1 LKIFPMNKQAV
12 VSLAVVGTVACAA
25 VFALSSFEA
34 PSTGLFVES
43 SDFAQYVTKFGK
55 NYGTV
60 QEFQFR
66 EKLFNEKRATNAKIN
81 SQNANTFT
89 VGINKFSDWTH
100 SEYKKILG
108 YKKSHNTKNFK
119 VHETLNETNDV
130 DWRNNGAVT
139 NVKDQGQCG
148 SCWAFSTTGAL
159 EGAYFVAHQQLLN
172 LSEQQLVDC
181 AREGSNGCEGG
192 SMDAAFDYASENAI
206 VSEDD
211 YPYTAQDGQC
221 QAEGKQGLVKAA
233 DHTDVPSNDRAQL
246 LSYVNQGPVSI
257 AIEADQGAF
266 QGYQGGVL
274 NSADCGTNLDHG
286 VLIVG
291 HGNDGQQDYW
301 IVKNSWGAN
310 WGENGFIRIA
320 DIEGEGICGINMAP
334 VQPQAQ

>member
-1 LKIFPMNKQAV
+1 MNKQAV

-34 PSTGLFVES
+34 PSTSLFVQS
-43 SDFAQYVTKFGK
+43 SDFAQYVSKYGK

-66 EKLFNEKRATNAKIN
+66 EKLFNEKRETNAKIN

-108 YKKSHNTKNFK
+108 YKKSHNKPKNFK
-119 VHETLNETNDV
+119 VLETVNVTNDV
-130 DWRNNGAVT
+130 DWRDNGAVT
-139 NVKDQGQCG
+139 GVKDQGQCG

-159 EGAYFVAHQQLLN
+159 EGANFIANKNLVS

-181 AREGSNGCEGG
+181 ARDGSNGCEGG
-192 SMDAAFDYASENAI
+192 SMDAAFDYATNGL
-206 VSEDD
+206 VGEDD

-221 QAEGKQGLVKAA
+221 QADGKQPLAYAA
-233 DHTDVPSNDRAQL
+233 GHTDVPPNDRAQL
-246 LSYVNQGPVSI
+246 LSFVSQGPVSI
-257 AIEADQGAF
+257 AIEADQGSF

-301 IVKNSWGAN
+301 IVKNSWGAG
-310 WGENGFIRIA
+310 WGESGFIRIA
-320 DIEGEGICGINMAP
+320 DVEGEGICGINMAA
-334 VQPQAQ
+334 VQPTAK

>member
-1 LKIFPMNKQAV
+1 
-12 VSLAVVGTVACAA
+12 VVGTVACAA

-60 QEFQFR
+60 EEFRFR
-66 EKLFNEKRATNAKIN
+66 EKLFNEKRAVNAKIN

-89 VGINKFSDWTH
+89 VGLNKFSDWTPA
-100 SEYKKILG
+100 EYKKILG
-108 YKKSHNTKNFK
+108 YKKSHSSTKNYK
-119 VHETLNETNDV
+119 VLDTVNVTNDI

-139 NVKDQGQCG
+139 GVKDQGQCG
-148 SCWAFSTTGAL
+148 SCWAFSTTGGL
-159 EGAYFVAHQQLLN
+159 EGAHFLKHNELVS

-181 AREGSNGCEGG
+181 ARDGSSGCEGG
-192 SMDAAFDYASENAI
+192 SMDAAYDYTNQNPLQT
-206 VSEDD
+206 EDS

-221 QAEGKQGLVKAA
+221 QADGSGKVAA
-233 DHTDVPSNDRAQL
+233 ASHTDVPPNDNGQL
-246 LSYVNQGPVSI
+246 LSFVSQGPVSI

-301 IVKNSWGAN
+301 IVKNSWGAG
-310 WGENGFIRIA
+310 WGESGFIRIA
-320 DIEGEGICGINMAP
+320 DVAGAGICGINMAA
-334 VQPQAQ
+334 V